1 MTIHSAGILLFRYRN
16 NELQVM
22 LVHPGGPFWANKDK
36 GAWSLP
42 KGLCEEGEDPLVAAR
57 REFKEETSLD
67 VDGIFIELGELRQ
80 PSQKVIH
87 AWALERD
94 LDPNAIASNTF
105 ELEWPRH
112 SGVLRTYPEIDKA
125 GWFGIAE
132 AREKILKGQAEFLDR
147 LLRVIRHPC

>member
-1 MTIHSAGILLFRYRN
+1 MTIPSAGILLFRYRN

-36 GAWSLP
+36 GTWSLP

-67 VDGIFIELGELRQ
+67 VDGNFIELGELRQ

-94 LDPNAIASNTF
+94 LDPNAITSNTF

-132 AREKILKGQAEFLDR
+132 AREKILKGQAEFLDS